1 MQALQEPK
9 APFENR
15 RPPSGLG
22 FVMGR
27 GAPIASTRLALEH
40 ICCVGHWRTTR
51 LLYNWTL
58 EGHCFYISLHADSLY
73 YNWIY
78 VYICEVA
85 LLEILFVCFHV
96 FLNWKHIVSRLH
108 NIIAI
113 SNLLFVECQGMSCN
127 AFAGFL
133 FMWTRYTCMQ
143 LWQFSIS
150 DLVPPCG
157 SLWPLGGHCLKLLF
171 SKFFCL
177 LARCFTGTT
186 YELCF
191 EAHTCWLEVD

>member
-96 FLNWKHIVSRLH
+96 FLNWMHIVSRLH

-113 SNLLFVECQGMSCN
+113 SNLLFVECQGMNCN

-133 FMWTRYTCMQ
+133 FMWTTRVCS
-143 LWQFSIS
+143 F
-150 DLVPPCG
+150 DNLVSQILLRHAVASG
-157 SLWPLGGHCLKLLF
+157 RPLLEVTFYQILLF
-171 SKFFCL
+171 VGVLFYRHNIWVMK
-177 LARCFTGTT
+177 
-186 YELCF
+186 
-191 EAHTCWLEVD
+191 HTHVGWR